1 MRRISWFICAMLILV
16 LPAQAAELDGRLGV
30 GMEAAAMKLVGGERD
45 YSDVNPNY
53 ALNIRYGISPHLSL
67 EGALK
72 ALWARPA
79 ATIPGE
85 EMGLEWTASRKLY
98 TTFWQT
104 RLGLLYHVLPEA
116 KLSPYFGFGLG
127 LSSFRVKDLTYKDDR
142 GGFFPGGP
150 IVEGYDEAG
159 NLQELDAVHFTGTL
173 TAGLEWMIRGNFAL
187 DLGLRYHLFPS
198 NDLDN
203 VGLSADSYVVGE
215 GWGADHVDAN
225 TGMAELYLGLTWF
238 FGSSDKDGDGILDKE
253 DACPDAAEDMD
264 GFQDDDGCP
273 ELDNDGDGIPD
284 DRDRCPDAAEDM
296 DGFQDDDGCPELDN
310 DGDGIPDA
318 RDRCPDAAEDMDG
331 FQDDDGCPE
340 LDNDGDGVADS
351 ADRCPG
357 TPAGI
362 AVDANGCPQVAEI
375 KQALVLKGVNF
386 LTGSEELTPESLSA
400 LADVARSLIAY
411 PDVRVEI
418 QGHTDSAGAAAFNES
433 LSLKRAESV
442 RDHIVTYGV
451 DIRRLRA
458 VGYGERFPIASNS
471 NAEGRALNRRVEIHR
486 IRD

>member
-1 MRRISWFICAMLILV
+1 MRRISGIVCILMLMA
-16 LPAQAAELDGRLGV
+16 LPGLAEDLDGRFGV
-30 GMEAAAMKLVGGERD
+30 GVESAAMKLVGGERD

-53 ALNIRYGISPHLSL
+53 ALNIRYGVSPHLSL
-67 EGALK
+67 EGAGK
-72 ALWARPA
+72 ALWLRPA
-79 ATIPGE
+79 ATFPGDE
-85 EMGLEWTASRKLY
+85 VGLEWTAARKLY
-98 TTFWQT
+98 TTFWQM
-104 RLGLLYHVLPEA
+104 RFGLLYHMLPEA
-116 KLSPYFGFGLG
+116 KLSPYMGFGLG
-127 LSSFRVKDLTYKDDR
+127 LSSFRVKDATYLDDR

-159 NLQELDAVHFTGTL
+159 NLQELDAMHFSGTL
-173 TAGLEWMIRGNFAL
+173 TAGLEWMLRSSFAL

-203 VGLSADSYVVGE
+203 IGMSADSYTEGS

-225 TGMAELYLGLTWF
+225 NGMAELYLGMTWF
-238 FGSSDKDGDGILDKE
+238 FGSVDSDGDGIPNGE
-253 DACPDAAEDMD
+253 DDCPDAAEDMD
-264 GFQDDDGCP
+264 GFQDGDGCP
-273 ELDNDGDGIPD
+273 D
-284 DRDRCPDAAEDM
+284 
-296 DGFQDDDGCPELDN
+296 LDN

-318 RDRCPDAAEDMDG
+318 NDRCPDLAEDVDGFQDNDGCPEPDNDGDGIADSVDRCPDTAEDVDG

-340 LDNDGDGVADS
+340 LDNDGDGVADT
-351 ADRCPG
+351 ADHCPN
-357 TPAGI
+357 TPAGVQ
-362 AVDANGCPQVAEI
+362 VDEKGCPQVAEI

-386 LTGSEELTPESLSA
+386 LTGSDELTPDSLTG
-400 LADVARSLIAY
+400 LAEVARSLVAY
-411 PDVRVEI
+411 PEVRVEI

-471 NAEGRALNRRVEIHR
+471 NADGRSLNRRVEIHR